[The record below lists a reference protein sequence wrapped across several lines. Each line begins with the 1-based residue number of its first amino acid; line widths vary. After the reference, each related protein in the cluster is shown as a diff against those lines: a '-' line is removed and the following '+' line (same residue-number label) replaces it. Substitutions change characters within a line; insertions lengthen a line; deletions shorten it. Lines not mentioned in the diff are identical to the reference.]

1 MRLQGARGD
10 GLLFSRNR
18 FGCTQYLQ
26 LFFVSQTGG
35 LLGTQEFA
43 PLNAGV
49 CQLGDRWLLFV

>member
-1 MRLQGARGD
+1 MDFCFQEI
-10 GLLFSRNR
+10 GLVVLSTFQ
-18 FGCTQYLQ
+18 FLQ